1 MRKHHVNIIVHRSG
15 YILVFIKYSAY
26 VQFFLSFGLLSALML
41 IKWGS
46 NFQNAYIYIY
56 IYIYGTYIKVH
67 LENLKYNLQIIGLFE
82 GKYFLP

>member
-15 YILVFIKYSAY
+15 YILVFIKYGAY
-26 VQFFLSFGLLSALML
+26 IKCFLSFGLLSALML

-56 IYIYGTYIKVH
+56 IDIYGTYNQSAFGK
-67 LENLKYNLQIIGLFE
+67 LKI
-82 GKYFLP
+82 

>member
-1 MRKHHVNIIVHRSG
+1 MHRSG

-56 IYIYGTYIKVH
+56 IYIYIWDIYQSAFGK
-67 LENLKYNLQIIGLFE
+67 LKI
-82 GKYFLP
+82 